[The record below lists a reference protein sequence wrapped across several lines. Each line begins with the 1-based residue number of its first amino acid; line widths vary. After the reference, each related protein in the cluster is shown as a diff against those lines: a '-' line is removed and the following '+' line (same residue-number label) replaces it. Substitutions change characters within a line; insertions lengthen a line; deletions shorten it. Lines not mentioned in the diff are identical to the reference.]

1 MLLPRIRSKC
11 SRDGLVASA
20 SALYAIAALMLA
32 YVQILALLAVAML
45 AIGMAWIAI
54 LSTLQ
59 VAAQITLPPWVRARG
74 LAAFWVIFMGGM
86 TLGSVLWGQVATH
99 IGIPVAL
106 IIAGLGMLAAIG
118 LTWRFKLGQH
128 EALDF
133 TPSMVPLPT
142 LAETPEPDVP
152 VLVTI
157 IYHIQPDKRTEF
169 VAAMQEVRR
178 MRRRNGAY
186 FWQLFHDS
194 ENPTRFLECFM
205 DESWTEHLRQH
216 ERSSVTDRAILQ
228 QAKVYLLPET
238 STRSRHYLADRE
250 S

>member
-1 MLLPRIRSKC
+1 
-11 SRDGLVASA
+11 
-20 SALYAIAALMLA
+20 
-32 YVQILALLAVAML
+32 
-45 AIGMAWIAI
+45 
-54 LSTLQ
+54 
-59 VAAQITLPPWVRARG
+59 
-74 LAAFWVIFMGGM
+74 
-86 TLGSVLWGQVATH
+86 
-99 IGIPVAL
+99 
-106 IIAGLGMLAAIG
+106 
-118 LTWRFKLGQH
+118 
-128 EALDF
+128 
-133 TPSMVPLPT
+133 
-142 LAETPEPDVP
+142 
-152 VLVTI
+152 
-157 IYHIQPDKRTEF
+157 
-169 VAAMQEVRR
+169 